1 MQRVIEFWG
10 AVQNNP
16 AVIQMIAP
24 AMNSR
29 YKTINPATCTFKN
42 IIATPTQLS
51 GKENSAFLH
60 LFSKSPLPGTWQRAC
75 CFHVLNK
82 FPVNEQIEHS

>member
-42 IIATPTQLS
+42 IITPPRNFQ
-51 GKENSAFLH
+51 GKETQRFYIYSAKALCRE
-60 LFSKSPLPGTWQRAC
+60 PGRG
-75 CFHVLNK
+75 
-82 FPVNEQIEHS
+82 PVVFMS